1 MDIVLNII
9 GGIIACI
16 VFSVATQFSLIS
28 LLHQVPIVHS
38 LSRKRLVAF
47 TQKNKLKYIG
57 RLAIFIALVV
67 AVYFISSVGVLI
79 GAAIGLLVG
88 IRAAFDG
95 NNKNDSFVYIIEE
108 VTEEQVLDEY
118 SWEIFTVTV
127 NSIERLQ
134 KELSDVIVREKNGMS
149 HFPLSS
155 AQKSKVLQLTEESNH
170 YFRQSIQCNIHLR
183 DMLLK
188 SELEEWEAMAE
199 RNLDVVDELS
209 EKMRKVIEARDVIL
223 KESLDNK
230 GA

>member
-149 HFPLSS
+149 HCHKSS
-155 AQKSKVLQLTEESNH
+155 
-170 YFRQSIQCNIHLR
+170 
-183 DMLLK
+183 
-188 SELEEWEAMAE
+188 
-199 RNLDVVDELS
+199 
-209 EKMRKVIEARDVIL
+209 
-223 KESLDNK
+223 
-230 GA
+230 